1 RRFPLR
7 SFVFVGDAGFGSH
20 EVARFCHRHRPQLTL
35 VSKFPSDARLFE
47 PPPPYT
53 GRGRPRVKGTALP
66 KPCEMAATK
75 RRIRRT
81 VPWYGGG
88 TRQVDTVT
96 GTGHWYKAG
105 QGLVPLRWVFVN

>member
-1 RRFPLR
+1 LYRTPDVNKAEGRRHRTPAQLMMRLLSVLLRRFPLR

-35 VSKFPSDARLFE
+35 VSKSPSDARLFE

-75 RRIRRT
+75 RRI
-81 VPWYGGG
+81 
-88 TRQVDTVT
+88 
-96 GTGHWYKAG
+96 
-105 QGLVPLRWVFVN
+105 